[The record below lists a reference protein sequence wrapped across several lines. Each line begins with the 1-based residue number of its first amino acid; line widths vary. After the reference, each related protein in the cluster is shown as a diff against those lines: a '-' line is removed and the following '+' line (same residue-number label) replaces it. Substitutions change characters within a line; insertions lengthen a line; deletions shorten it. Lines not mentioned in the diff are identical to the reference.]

1 MGSQS
6 WVQPVSLVGRM
17 VRLDPM
23 SVDDAEALFAVGDE
37 ELFRYIPHRA
47 AEWSAEAF
55 RRYLVELMAIPDRVM
70 LTARLTA
77 TGEAI
82 GSSGFLEIRPEH
94 RGLEIGHTWIA
105 RAHQGGAANPEMK
118 LLMLR
123 HAFETLG
130 AIRVQLRT
138 DARNTHSQRAIEKLG
153 ALREGVLRK
162 HIVMPDGYVRD
173 TVVYS
178 ITDAE
183 WPTVKAGLVKRL
195 GYDL

>member
-1 MGSQS
+1 MGR
-6 WVQPVSLVGRM
+6 L

-23 SVDDAEALFAVGDE
+23 TVGDAEALFAVGDS

-47 AEWSAEAF
+47 AEWSLEAF

-70 LTARLTA
+70 LTTRLTA
-77 TGEAI
+77 NGEAI

-105 RAHQGGAANPEMK
+105 SAHQGGAANPEMK

-138 DARNTHSQRAIEKLG
+138 DGRNTHSQRAIEKLG
-153 ALREGVLRK
+153 AVREGVLRQ

-173 TVVYS
+173 TVMYS
-178 ITDAE
+178 ITEEE
-183 WPTVKAGLVKRL
+183 WPGVKAGLIARL
-195 GYDL
+195 GYELA